1 MILLE
6 SIESDFGDIE
16 ILKTR
21 QNSSY
26 IYKQGGCCQSEA
38 DADGVSLSSYVHAM
52 YGLLA
57 QAVPRDVLMIGCGG
71 GTLGTMLA
79 RIGVEVTIVDVNPQS
94 FNIARQYFNLSPEI
108 VCHVGDGR
116 DFLLSN
122 SHQYGAI
129 ILDAY
134 VGSVTPAHLLSRS
147 FFRLARARLDVNSG
161 CLLANVH
168 VLHDLD
174 DMPDGVAEQMA
185 DAWQDVGLLDM
196 RGVTNRNAIV
206 IAGKVRDL
214 QRPGLLVEPLAGV
227 EEILYDLDQWAF
239 RPWYRSRRRP

>member
-1 MILLE
+1 MLPE
-6 SIESDFGDIE
+6 RSRRGWGKPFFVRSCHV
-16 ILKTR
+16 R
-21 QNSSY
+21 AACA
-26 IYKQGGCCQSEA
+26 GGASRRVDDRMRRRNPGH
-38 DADGVSLSSYVHAM
+38 DAG
-52 YGLLA
+52 
-57 QAVPRDVLMIGCGG
+57 
-71 GTLGTMLA
+71 
-79 RIGVEVTIVDVNPQS
+79 PQS